1 MFSAGLA
8 FVLLEAVHS
17 IRAIRAVV
25 GLSFYFFSCAVL
37 SQNAVALL
45 QSICTEFV
53 IF

>member
-8 FVLLEAVHS
+8 FELLEAVHS

-25 GLSFYFFSCAVL
+25 GLSFYFFSCAVV
-37 SQNAVALL
+37 SQNAVTLL
-45 QSICTEFV
+45 QSVYREFV